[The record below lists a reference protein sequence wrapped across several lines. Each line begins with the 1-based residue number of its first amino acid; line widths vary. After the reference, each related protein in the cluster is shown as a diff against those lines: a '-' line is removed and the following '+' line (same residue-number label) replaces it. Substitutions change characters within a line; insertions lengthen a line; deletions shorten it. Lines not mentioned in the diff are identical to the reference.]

1 MKKSVI
7 FKSRIYIKI
16 FNNTLKIANKRHSLI
31 KIIREIKNT
40 IKLKLVSN
48 IAVKVELFFLFFWTN
63 EIDFHI
69 NINTFIYMF
78 DLMIMKCVD

>member
-48 IAVKVELFFLFFWTN
+48 IAVKVELFF
-63 EIDFHI
+63 
-69 NINTFIYMF
+69 FIF
-78 DLMIMKCVD
+78 LDQWDRFSH